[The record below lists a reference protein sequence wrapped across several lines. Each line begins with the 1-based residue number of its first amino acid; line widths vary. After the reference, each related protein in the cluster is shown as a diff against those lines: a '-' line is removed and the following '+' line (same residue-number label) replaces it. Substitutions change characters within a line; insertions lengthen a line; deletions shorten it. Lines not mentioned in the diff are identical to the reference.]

1 MRGDT
6 LKSRVNTLKG
16 FFEREKLDGYII
28 ADGTNIFYF
37 TSFLGGARMLVP
49 REGENVLYVY
59 GVNYEEA
66 KETARNCRV
75 ELVKRGEDADK
86 KVADEIE
93 VLKLGRVGFD
103 TLNSSAYLELAKAL
117 KGVKL
122 KARGK
127 LVWELRSVKDETE
140 LRHMRRAAEL
150 TGEGMKAAFETIRPG
165 LQEYEVAAE
174 IEYAMR
180 RLGSWGVA
188 FDTIVASGVRS
199 AYPHGGCTD
208 RKIRKGDLMV
218 LDIGAKYQNYRA
230 DLTRTVTVGKPS
242 SKQVRI
248 HEVVRE
254 AQDRAFQSVRAGVK
268 ACDVD
273 AVARGLIEREG
284 YSEYFVHSLGHG
296 VGLDIHEPPTLKPES
311 KDKLSVGNVVTV
323 EPGIYIVK
331 FGGVRIE
338 DTVLVRKGGAE
349 KLTRVPYDLKV
360 S

>member
-1 MRGDT
+1 M
-6 LKSRVNTLKG
+6 KSRVNTLKG
-16 FFEREKLDGYII
+16 FFERDKLDGYII
-28 ADGTNIFYF
+28 ADDTNILYF

-49 REGENVLYVY
+49 REGKNVLYVY

-66 KETARNCRV
+66 RETARNCRV
-75 ELVKRGEDADK
+75 ELVKTGENADK

-93 VLKLGRVGFD
+93 VLKLRRVGFD
-103 TLNSSAYLELAKAL
+103 TLSASAYLEFAKVL

-122 KARGK
+122 KAKGK
-127 LVWELRSVKDETE
+127 LIWELRSVKDETE

-150 TGEGMKAAFETIRPG
+150 TGEGMKVAFETIRPG
-165 LQEYEVAAE
+165 LREYEVAAE

-208 RKIRKGDLMV
+208 RKIRRGDLVV
-218 LDIGAKYQNYRA
+218 LDIGAKYQDYRA

-242 SKQVRI
+242 SKQIRI

-254 AQDRAFQSVRAGVK
+254 AQETAFQSVRAGVK
-268 ACDVD
+268 ACDID
-273 AVARGLIEREG
+273 AVARGLIEKEG
-284 YSEYFVHSLGHG
+284 YGEYFVHSLGHSI
-296 VGLDIHEPPTLKPES
+296 GLDIHEPPTLNPEN
-311 KDKLSVGNVVTV
+311 KDKLKVGNVVTV
-323 EPGIYIVK
+323 EPGIYIVG

-338 DTVLVRKGGAE
+338 DTVLVRRGGAE
-349 KLTRVPYDLKV
+349 KLTKV
-360 S
+360 SCVLSVG